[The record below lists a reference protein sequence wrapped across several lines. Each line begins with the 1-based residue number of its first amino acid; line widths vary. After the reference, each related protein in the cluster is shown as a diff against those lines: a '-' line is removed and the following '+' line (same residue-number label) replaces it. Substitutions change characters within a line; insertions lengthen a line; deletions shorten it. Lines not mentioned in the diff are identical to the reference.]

1 MTTRVPADEAAGSPA
16 VQLGPG
22 DIGEILRIF
31 GESGWSG
38 MRLQVGEVTIA
49 VGKDAAPPAPPTVAA
64 PAAAPPAAVG
74 PAPVP
79 PAPAVPAA
87 VVPAA
92 AGPSS
97 DHPVAEPNRQ
107 QPSTDP
113 GPIDET
119 GLVAVTASTVG
130 SFWVAPDPG
139 SPPFVAV
146 GSTVAKGD
154 QLAIIEV
161 MKLMSPVIA
170 DVAGE
175 VVAVRANNAEMVEFG
190 QTLFL
195 IRPS

>member
-22 DIGEILRIF
+22 DISEILRIF

-49 VGKDAAPPAPPTVAA
+49 VGKDAAPPAPPT
-64 PAAAPPAAVG
+64 AAAPT
-74 PAPVP
+74 VP

-97 DHPVAEPNRQ
+97 DHPVAEPNRP